1 MSGLRT
7 TDAVDR
13 VALVLDL
20 LADSGDG
27 LRVSEVAEALGVH
40 KATASR
46 LLGTLA
52 ARGLVDRAPSQRYR
66 IGVGIVRYAA
76 SAVEELGGVS
86 RARPELEA
94 LSAATQETVSLG
106 ILDGSDVLYI
116 DQVTGSERVVF
127 ADWAGR
133 RSPAHCSSTGK
144 VLLAHLDE
152 GEVDRFLS
160 RPLRARTERT
170 ITDPDELRDR
180 LAEIRR
186 RGYER
191 TVGELEDGLST
202 AAAPIVFRGSVVAG
216 VSVGGPS
223 ARLPSRSLPRL
234 GKLVIETARA
244 IGRRLDS
251 AGEDHPFQRSAWR
264 SPGRSSAR

>member
-86 RARPELEA
+86 RARPELDDQNVGYRE
-94 LSAATQETVSLG
+94 LSAG
-106 ILDGSDVLYI
+106 
-116 DQVTGSERVVF
+116 
-127 ADWAGR
+127 AGAR
-133 RSPAHCSSTGK
+133 WQ
-144 VLLAHLDE
+144 LA
-152 GEVDRFLS
+152 
-160 RPLRARTERT
+160 PN
-170 ITDPDELRDR
+170 
-180 LAEIRR
+180 
-186 RGYER
+186 
-191 TVGELEDGLST
+191 
-202 AAAPIVFRGSVVAG
+202 VAFSA
-216 VSVGGPS
+216 SVGWLFDRRFEFDDRNLLLNGDG
-223 ARLPSRSLPRL
+223 AATFQISLS
-234 GKLVIETARA
+234 GT
-244 IGRRLDS
+244 
-251 AGEDHPFQRSAWR
+251 F
-264 SPGRSSAR
+264 